1 MKAPMRVRRRQML
14 LGATANAAASRLP
27 APAIAQGIRELKMVT
42 DWPENSPGLQ
52 TSAERLARSVTAM
65 SEGRLKVT
73 VYPADSLVRAFETFD
88 AVAAGAAD
96 MYHSSDYYFAAG
108 KWPALYFFCA
118 VPYGLTAD
126 ELSSWII
133 FGGGQELWDEV
144 DAQFNIKPLMAFN
157 TGVQMGGWFNKEIS
171 APEDFKGLRYR
182 MPEPGA
188 EVLRRMGA
196 TVVTIPGG
204 DIAGALKSVAI
215 DASEWVGPW
224 LDMNLGLH
232 KAVDYYYYPG
242 FHEPGTNSTLGIT
255 KTLWDGLAPTERALI
270 QAAAQAEV
278 TRSLAE
284 CNAENVKA
292 LARLRTDERI
302 RIRRF
307 SDELIKTFGKLSND
321 VLVDLAAKDP
331 MTRKVCDSY
340 MAFRAGVM
348 DWGELSETGYRD
360 TRRLALD

>member
-1 MKAPMRVRRRQML
+1 MKTRRRAVL
-14 LGATANAAASRLP
+14 LAATAAAAAGGLRT
-27 APAIAQGIRELKMVT
+27 PAIAQGIKELKMVT
-42 DWPENSPGLQ
+42 DWPENMPGLQ
-52 TSAERLARSVTAM
+52 TSAKRLAQSITAM
-65 SEGRLKVT
+65 SEGRLKIT
-73 VYPADSLVRAFETFD
+73 VYPAGSLVRAFETFD

-108 KWPALYFFCA
+108 KSPALYFFCA

-126 ELSSWII
+126 ELSAWID
-133 FGGGQELWDEV
+133 FGGGQALWDEV

-171 APEDFKGLRYR
+171 SPEDFKGLRYR
-182 MPEPGA
+182 MPELGA

-204 DIAGALKSVAI
+204 EIVGALKSGAI

-224 LDMNLGLH
+224 LDMDLGLD

-255 KTLWDGLAPTERALI
+255 KTLWDSFAPSERVLI

-284 CNAENVKA
+284 CNAENVKS
-292 LARLRTDERI
+292 LKLLRADRRI
-302 RIRRF
+302 KIRRF
-307 SDELIKTFGKLSND
+307 SDELIRTFGKLSKE
-321 VLVDLAAKDP
+321 VLADTAAKDP
-331 MTRKVCDSY
+331 LTRKVYDSY
-340 MAFRAGVM
+340 TAFRAGVM

-360 TRRLALD
+360 TRRLALG